1 MAVEQGVVESL
12 NAMWATPYGVA
23 AKYIFISGIVL
34 QIVLLIT
41 RYKMPV
47 VDALLAVVGFKR
59 AQNRDKW
66 FNILH
71 FSVIVIP
78 LALLSLAM

>member
-1 MAVEQGVVESL
+1 MAVEQSVVESL
-12 NAMWATPYGVA
+12 NAVWATPYGVA

-34 QIVLLIT
+34 QVVLMVT
-41 RYKMPV
+41 RYKMPLM
-47 VDALLAVVGFKR
+47 DALLAVVGFKR
-59 AQNRDKW
+59 MQNRDKW

-78 LALLSLAM
+78 LALLALAM